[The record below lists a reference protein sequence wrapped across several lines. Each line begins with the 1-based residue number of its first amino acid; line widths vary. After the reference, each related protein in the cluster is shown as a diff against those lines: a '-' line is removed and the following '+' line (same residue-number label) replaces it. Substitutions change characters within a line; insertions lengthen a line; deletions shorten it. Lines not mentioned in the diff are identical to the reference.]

1 MENLKTCFYII
12 SIRKFIYLLCKVS
25 AHNFIEKV
33 FPDTVGFPRN
43 LKLKKK
49 TQGKVNTLWS
59 H

>member
-33 FPDTVGFPRN
+33 FPETVGFPRN
-43 LKLKKK
+43 WKLKK
-49 TQGKVNTLWS
+49 NS
-59 H
+59 R